1 MSPMKRLLRN
11 PAWQRK
17 KQIDI
22 SEVKGPAEYGT
33 ALPGQV

>member
-22 SEVKGPAEYGT
+22 SEVKGPAKYGT